1 MSVVLIHV
9 RQKKKMPQYSS
20 LERVASG
27 KRTKRIS
34 CMDTFLLQDSPS
46 KLHREAG
53 WGGWVGGGTKAS
65 PAPGTLPHTMQQ
77 SCCSQL
83 GSLLEH
89 YLPIKTKKKTK
100 KKNHNNN
107 EERSLL
113 TPHFSA
119 STWET
124 ASIDPV
130 FKWQARSDADSDQV
144 MVPGELVT
152 MVTLMVPLEN
162 RVSLCVCVCV
172 CVCVPPCVFNM
183 TEGMGCNHWLKR
195 WVVIVR

>member
-1 MSVVLIHV
+1 MGWVV
-9 RQKKKMPQYSS
+9 
-20 LERVASG
+20 
-27 KRTKRIS
+27 
-34 CMDTFLLQDSPS
+34 
-46 KLHREAG
+46 
-53 WGGWVGGGTKAS
+53 VGGG
-65 PAPGTLPHTMQQ
+65 PRPRRLLPHTMQQ

-100 KKNHNNN
+100 KKPHNNN

-172 CVCVPPCVFNM
+172 CVCVCACLHAFLIWQRGWAA
-183 TEGMGCNHWLKR
+183 TIGSKGGW
-195 WVVIVR
+195 W